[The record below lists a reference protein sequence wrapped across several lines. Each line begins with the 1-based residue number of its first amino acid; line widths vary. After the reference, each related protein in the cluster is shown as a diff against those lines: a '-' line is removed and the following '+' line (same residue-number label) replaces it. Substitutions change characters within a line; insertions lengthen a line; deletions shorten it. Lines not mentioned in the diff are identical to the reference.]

1 MTLGGEGDRATGR
14 GHPEKPSRQEV
25 AMAKEIGA
33 RWKPMWVTHLGCIK
47 GCIEYLGLDVSDA
60 WLFGAT
66 GHAFVINVH
75 EVVCPSGPTAWN
87 TEMLPV
93 LGKNVGY
100 TIDMMVAFKSQA
112 DFAKKRKLVWESIRR
127 AIDQGLPCYGWELEI
142 PEFYVVYGY
151 DDVGYYYSG
160 AQCDEGKGPKGWQE
174 LGESEIGVLEMYT
187 VRPGQ
192 AEDDI
197 TTVKEALTFALEH
210 SKSPA
215 RWTYPKYKAG
225 LAGFDLWIGALET
238 GTADGFGMA
247 YNAAVWGECRR
258 YAVQFLSEAKERIG
272 GHVGALLDEA
282 AAHYET
288 IALSLEKVQETFP
301 FPPQGKE
308 IEDAERCAAA
318 IERLRKARE
327 AEGAGLRALETIVGA
342 L

>member
-1 MTLGGEGDRATGR
+1 
-14 GHPEKPSRQEV
+14 
-25 AMAKEIGA
+25 MAKEIGA

-47 GCIEYLGLDVSDA
+47 GCLAYLGLDVSDA

-66 GHAFVINVH
+66 GHAFVINMH

-87 TEMLPV
+87 TEMLFK
-93 LGKNVGY
+93 LGNNVGY
-100 TIDMMVAFKSQA
+100 TIDGVFGWKSGG
-112 DFAKKRKLVWESIRR
+112 DFGEKQRLAWANTRR

-160 AQCDEGKGPKGWQE
+160 AQCDEGKGPKAWQE

-192 AEDDI
+192 AADDI

-215 RWTYPKYKAG
+215 RWTYPKYEAG
-225 LAGFDLWIGALET
+225 LAGFDLWIRALGT

-247 YNAAVWGECRR
+247 YNAAVWAECRR
-258 YAVQFLSEAKERIG
+258 FAVHFLGEARERIG
-272 GHVGALLDEA
+272 GRVGALLDEA

-288 IALSLEKVQETFP
+288 VALSLEKVQETFP

-318 IERLRKARE
+318 IELLRGARE
-327 AEGAGLRALETIVGA
+327 AEEAGLGALETILGA